1 MSYEYSEN
9 EMVRDGAGDLL
20 ERELHWNVAYAHNM
34 EVLGVNGTFG
44 RESYREVLLVRYIR
58 KALRKLNPWIKD
70 SQIDEVI
77 KALRSH
83 LSTQSP
89 LELNEE
95 KYHLIRNGVQ
105 VKIANKDGSTDVR
118 TAQLIDFSNPENNDF
133 LAIKELK
140 IHGNIYH
147 RRADIIGFVNGL
159 PLLFLELK
167 KTDVDVKAAYTDNY
181 ADYQDTVPQLFHY
194 NAFVIL
200 SNGLESR
207 IGTLGSKWDFFSEW
221 KRLNEEDEGDVLLDT
236 MLRGVCKK
244 ENFLDLF
251 ENFIIYDH
259 SDGKLVKI
267 LARNHQFLGVNKA
280 VEAYRHRSELEGR
293 LGIFWHTQGSGKSY
307 SMLFLAQKIRRKFS
321 GSPTIVVLTDRDELN
336 KQISGTFESC
346 GLLNGIPAKEC
357 IPASGEKLVRK
368 LKGNASYI
376 FTLIQKFNRPN
387 EEPIYPDHDVIIF
400 SDEAHRSQYGVFADN
415 LDHLLPTANKI
426 GFTGTPLFTDDNI
439 MQRTF
444 GQYVS
449 IYDFKRAVDD
459 KATVPLY
466 YENRGVKIQGITNP
480 ELNDEIINAIDE
492 ADLDEENQAKLEKQF
507 SKEIHILMAEPR
519 LRKIAKDFVQH
530 YSDLWTTGKA
540 MFICLN
546 KVTCVKMYDYV
557 QEYWKDE
564 KANLENRIKKEKDQ
578 QAVQELRRKLA
589 WMNETEMAVV
599 VSPEQNEE
607 AIFKKW
613 GLDIMPHRKKMMA
626 NPDLDKAFKDSDNP
640 FRVVFVCAMWLTG
653 FDVKSLS
660 CLYIDKPLK
669 AHTLMQ
675 AIARANR
682 VNEGKTNGL
691 IIDYIGIV
699 KALRKALADYTVR
712 SSITGVD
719 PTVDKDQLI
728 SHIRELLAR
737 LREMLND
744 NGFDINQLIHAAG
757 LEKVRKLKDA
767 ANAICFPEEVKK
779 TYSTLTAELV
789 RVSRYADR
797 DDLTYKE
804 IRERNAFAEIYN
816 TLHTRV
822 QSPDATDLMVKIN
835 AIINE
840 AIEMDDDNAVPASK
854 FDISAIDFTLLEKE
868 FRKTKNKALLLKDLQ
883 DVISQQ
889 LKRMCAANPS
899 RIDFYNKY
907 QEIIKEYNEAQNK
920 AEIENIFQELV
931 DLAAKLSEEET
942 RVVREGFSSQEELAI
957 FDRIKTEN
965 LSKEDIQKVKKTSID
980 LLKKVRDVIASMD
993 HWTDKEETQ
1002 ANVFVCI
1009 RDVLAEELPESYD
1022 WDFINMCKERVYDYV
1037 YTRYANAAAV

>member
-1 MSYEYSEN
+1 MSNEYSEN
-9 EMVRDGAGDLL
+9 VVVRDGAGDLF
-20 ERELHWNVAYAHNM
+20 EKELHWNVAYAYNN

-44 RESYREVLLVRYIR
+44 RESYKEVLLVRYIK
-58 KALRKLNPWIKD
+58 KALLKFNPWIAD
-70 SQIDEVI
+70 IQIDEVL
-77 KALRSH
+77 KTLKSR
-83 LSTQSP
+83 LSTQSL
-89 LELNEE
+89 LELNEA
-95 KYHLIRNGVQ
+95 KYHLIRNGVP
-105 VKIANKDGSTDVR
+105 VKVVNKDGSIDTR
-118 TAQLIDFSNPENNDF
+118 TAQLIDFSNPDNNDF
-133 LAIKELK
+133 LVVKELI
-140 IHGNIYH
+140 IHGNVYH
-147 RRADIIGFVNGL
+147 RRADIIGYVNGL

-167 KTDVDVKAAYTDNY
+167 KTNVDVKVAYTDNY
-181 ADYQDTVPQLFHY
+181 TDYQDTIPQLFYY
-194 NAFVIL
+194 NAFVMF

-251 ENFIIYDH
+251 ENFILYDH

-280 VEAYRHRSELEGR
+280 VEAYRNRVALEGR

-307 SMLFLAQKIRRKFS
+307 SMLFLAQKIRRKFV

-357 IPASGEKLVRK
+357 IPASGENLVKKLQ
-368 LKGNASYI
+368 GNASYI

-387 EEPIYPDHDVIIF
+387 ETPIYPDHDLIIF

-459 KATVPLY
+459 KATVPLF
-466 YENRGVKIQGITNP
+466 YENRGVKIHGITNP
-480 ELNDEIINAIDE
+480 KLNDEIINAIDD
-492 ADLDEENQAKLEKQF
+492 ADLDEEHQAKLEKQF
-507 SKEIHILMAEPR
+507 SREIHILMAEPR
-519 LRKIAKDFVQH
+519 LRQIAKDFVWH

-546 KVTCVKMYDYV
+546 KVTCVKMYNFV
-557 QEYWKDE
+557 QEYWAE
-564 KANLENRIKKEKDQ
+564 EIEALAHRIKKEKDQ
-578 QAVQELRRKLA
+578 QTAQELNRKLT
-589 WMNETEMAVV
+589 WMKKTEMAVV
-599 VSPEQNEE
+599 VSSEQNEE
-607 AIFKKW
+607 AVFKKW
-613 GLDIMPHRKKMMA
+613 GLDIVPHRKKMVA
-626 NPDLDKAFKDSDNP
+626 NPDLDKDFKDSDNP

-691 IIDYIGIV
+691 IIDYIGIL
-699 KALRKALADYTVR
+699 KALKKALADYTVR
-712 SSITGVD
+712 TSVTGVD
-719 PTVDKDQLI
+719 PTIDKDQLI
-728 SHIRELLAR
+728 AHIRDLLSR
-737 LREMLND
+737 LKTMLCD
-744 NGFDINQLIHAAG
+744 RGFDFDGLIQASG
-757 LEKVRKLKDA
+757 LEKVRKLRDA
-767 ANAICFPEEVKK
+767 VNAVCCPEDVKK
-779 TYSTLTAELV
+779 TFSALTSELV
-789 RVSRYADR
+789 RVSKYADR
-797 DDLTYKE
+797 DDLTYQE
-804 IRERNAFAEIYN
+804 IRERNALAEIYN
-816 TLHTRV
+816 ALH
-822 QSPDATDLMVKIN
+822 SKAKAPDTTDLMVRIN
-835 AIINE
+835 EIIND
-840 AIEMDDDNAVPASK
+840 AVEMDDGTPSPATK
-854 FDISAIDFTLLEKE
+854 FDISAIDFALLEKE

-889 LKRMCAANPS
+889 LQKMCAENPL
-899 RIDFYNKY
+899 RVDFYNKY
-907 QEIIKEYNEAQNK
+907 QEIIKEYNEAQDK
-920 AEIENIFQELV
+920 AEIEKIFQELV
-931 DLAAKLSEEET
+931 DLAVKLTEEET
-942 RVVREGFSSQEELAI
+942 RAVREGFSSQEELAI
-957 FDRIKTEN
+957 FDRIKTDN
-965 LSKEDIQKVKKTSID
+965 LSAEDIRKVKKASVDT
-980 LLKKVRDVIASMD
+980 LKKVRDKIAVMD

-1002 ANVFVCI
+1002 ASISVCI
-1009 RDVLAEELPESYD
+1009 RNTLAEELPEDYSWAAID
-1022 WDFINMCKERVYDYV
+1022 ECREKVFDYV
-1037 YTRYANAAAV
+1037 YTRYGVESA